1 MYMPYLMY
9 GYAATIILMLA
20 GCAVIAGTVQGLRGI
35 RLLLWALSFGLVG
48 VILLAMRPYAPSWVT
63 ILLANEALF
72 ACSLLIYSATADT
85 LEIAPAFIP
94 WGIGVLAAALPAN
107 AFYTYIRPQLTARI
121 LICSSCFAI
130 FALAKAV
137 ILFRYEE
144 PAADQAEQAGTLR
157 MLITSLAW
165 VQILI
170 MVLQILRCILTL
182 LYPPR
187 EIVHMDL
194 IQSGFTYLN
203 LVLNAG
209 GGFGLTWLAL
219 SFHRR
224 DLHRMARTDSLTGL
238 LNRRAFEEILA
249 RELVRANRT
258 ARSISILLIDI
269 DRFKQVNDEWGHQAG
284 DEVLRRVGEALRSHM
299 RPADALSRFG
309 GEEFVILLRDAGVD
323 QSEHIAGRLR
333 TDIAGLNGMPGS
345 VQITVSIGVA
355 ASRNYDSPEELL
367 RRCDQALYLS
377 KRGGRNL
384 VTVDKSLPSA
394 DPLAVQP
401 SQGTISYS

>member
-9 GYAATIILMLA
+9 GYAATVLLMLA
-20 GCAVIAGTVQGLRGI
+20 GCAVIERTVQGLRGV

-48 VILLAMRPYAPSWVT
+48 VLLLAMRPYAPSWVT

-72 ACSLLIYSATADT
+72 ACSLLIYSATADI
-85 LEIAPAFIP
+85 LDLPPAFLP
-94 WGIGVLAAALPAN
+94 WGIGVLVAGLPAN
-107 AFYTYIRPQLTARI
+107 AFFTYIRPQLTARI
-121 LICSSCFAI
+121 LICSFCFAI
-130 FALAKAV
+130 FSVAKGV
-137 ILFRYEE
+137 ILLRYEE
-144 PAADQAEQAGTLR
+144 PAADQAGQASTLR

-170 MVLQILRCILTL
+170 VALQILRCILTL

-187 EIVHMDL
+187 EILHMDV

-203 LVLNAG
+203 LVLNACG
-209 GGFGLTWLAL
+209 GCGLTWLAL

-224 DLHRMARTDSLTGL
+224 DLQHIARTDSLTGL

-249 RELVRANRT
+249 RELDRANRT

-269 DRFKQVNDEWGHQAG
+269 DRFKQVNDDWGHQAG
-284 DEVLRRVGEALRSHM
+284 DEVLRRVGDALHSHM
-299 RPADALSRFG
+299 RPSDALSRFG
-309 GEEFVILLRDAGVD
+309 GEEFVILLRDAGVE

-333 TDIAGLNGMPGS
+333 TEISGLNGLPGS
-345 VQITVSIGVA
+345 VQVTVSIGVA
-355 ASRNYDSPEELL
+355 ASRSHDSPEELL

-394 DPLAVQP
+394 GPLAVQA
-401 SQGTISYS
+401 SQG